1 MGKGENFAELDLTG
15 RLAVHFS
22 GKGIQCAIV
31 AVQVLKRIAPP
42 RSNSSRKAPWKL
54 RAADQV
60 SCCEKYIEE
69 TKCF

>member
-1 MGKGENFAELDLTG
+1 MGKGENIAELDLTG

-42 RSNSSRKAPWKL
+42 RSISSRKAPWKL

-60 SCCEKYIEE
+60 NCCEKYIEE
-69 TKCF
+69 TKCL

>member
-42 RSNSSRKAPWKL
+42 RVYFKQKGAVEIESSRPSELL
-54 RAADQV
+54 REV
-60 SCCEKYIEE
+60 H
-69 TKCF
+69 